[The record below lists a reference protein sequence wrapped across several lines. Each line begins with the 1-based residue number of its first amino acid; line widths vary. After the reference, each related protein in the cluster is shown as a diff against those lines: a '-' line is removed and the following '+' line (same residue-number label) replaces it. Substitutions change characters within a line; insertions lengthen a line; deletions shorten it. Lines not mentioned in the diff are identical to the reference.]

1 MVCIT
6 IIKGRWK
13 GRVRYFS
20 GVRVI
25 KAFMPF
31 KLGEEVDPTEIF
43 FGLVSHRNDWQVD
56 YNRATSEEL
65 LVWFRAEIVA
75 RIMRA
80 LDEGRSVRF
89 MSNEWSWQADGPN
102 LLNLAQEIEDT
113 IVNSGFNICLES
125 DDENGVVIG
134 TQGLE

>member
-1 MVCIT
+1 
-6 IIKGRWK
+6 
-13 GRVRYFS
+13 
-20 GVRVI
+20 
-25 KAFMPF
+25 MPF